1 MPDRSSKLPL
11 IDLASQRRR
20 LAGRI
25 EAAIDAVIEH
35 GQFIMGPEVDAL
47 EQALADHA
55 GVRHAISCASGTDAL
70 LLVLLA
76 RGIGQGDAVFVPTFT
91 FAASAEAVA
100 LAGATPVL
108 IDVGAD
114 FTLEPASLEE
124 AVEVVRRE
132 GVLRPRAVVAVDLFG
147 QPARYE
153 SVVPIAREHEL
164 FVLQDAAQSLGAR
177 WRGQPVGRQG
187 DAAATS
193 FYPTKPLGGYG
204 DGGAVLTDDDAL
216 ALRVRSLAR
225 HGVGAGGE
233 HQRIGLNSRLDTL
246 QAGILLA
253 KLPFLEQ
260 ERLARAAVAQ
270 RYADALPGLVGVPRA
285 RDDIEPAWSYYT
297 IEAARRDALAKRLA
311 AHGIACAVYYRKPL
325 HRQLAYASF
334 PSAPGL
340 QVAERLAERVISL
353 PIHADLEQS
362 DQARI
367 IDAICALVAEK
378 GA

>member
-1 MPDRSSKLPL
+1 
-11 IDLASQRRR
+11 
-20 LAGRI
+20 
-25 EAAIDAVIEH
+25 
-35 GQFIMGPEVDAL
+35 
-47 EQALADHA
+47 
-55 GVRHAISCASGTDAL
+55 
-70 LLVLLA
+70 
-76 RGIGQGDAVFVPTFT
+76 VFVPTFT